1 MIVVLMIGSTI
12 AFLYHSNFKLALR
25 TAEKEMAE
33 ARENTVKQ
41 MLNVI
46 FPLERVVETMADFLK
61 SFPVRAK
68 TLDGAGI
75 MESQIRSY
83 PQVYSL
89 YFALEDNGAFYQVVQ
104 LPETLRNFGPKKL
117 PVPDGTKIVFR
128 KIDGPQGHLK
138 DTYLYQSSW
147 GNVTGSEV
155 GDVSYDPRKRGWYEG
170 AKKTDDF
177 FVTQLYHFASTGKPG
192 VTFAKRVLDD
202 NGKLVGVVGL
212 DMTLDRIARILDSIR
227 IGEYGRVFLLDKKDK
242 VIAYA
247 GAQHNDSGL
256 RFVSKANSDGQ
267 SVDEPVV
274 AKAITEWIS
283 EKPVLYEFLV
293 EGKTEKFLAS
303 TAPIPEIFGV
313 YPTLGF
319 VVPEDHFIGAIKE
332 TTLQVVYISLFIL
345 VVAIT
350 IIVFTSR
357 MLSRQIQ
364 LVALEAGKIS
374 QFDLEGDFRQESA
387 IFEVDELSR
396 AVSGMKTSLKSFG
409 AYVPGEIVRSIVAS
423 GESVKIGGNDRE
435 LSILFSDIE
444 GFTKKTE
451 NLSPEILMSDL
462 SDYFA
467 SMEEQITKHLG
478 TIDKYIGDAVMA
490 FWNAPTADPNHA
502 INACRA
508 ILACRDAEERL
519 NTGGNTS
526 QLVPVHT
533 RFGLHCASVVIGNVG
548 SSRRLQ
554 YTALGAAVNL
564 ASRVE
569 GLNKIYG
576 TAYLV
581 TESIIAKSD
590 NRFLFR
596 FVDKV
601 SPAGTTK
608 PIAIY
613 ELLGELSSTAD
624 FPVTDQQRTEISEW
638 DYCVQLYDQHRW
650 KDALS
655 AFENHRQKASIDSLV
670 SVYTDRCRE
679 FSQSP
684 PPSDWDG
691 VLNLE
696 KK

>member
-1 MIVVLMIGSTI
+1 
-12 AFLYHSNFKLALR
+12 
-25 TAEKEMAE
+25 MAE
-33 ARENTVKQ
+33 ARETTVEQ

-46 FPLERVVETMADFLK
+46 LPLGRIVETMASFLE
-61 SFPVRAK
+61 SFPDRAK
-68 TLDGAGI
+68 TFDGAGI

-83 PQVYSL
+83 PQVYGL
-89 YFALEDNGAFYQVVQ
+89 YFALEENGAFYQVVQ
-104 LPETLRNFGPKKL
+104 LPKTLRNFGPKEL

-155 GDVSYDPRKRGWYEG
+155 GDVSYDPKSRAWYEG
-170 AKKTDDF
+170 ARKTDDI
-177 FVTQLYHFASTGKPG
+177 FVTKLYRFASTGKPG

-202 NGKLVGVVGL
+202 DGKLVGVVGL
-212 DMTLDRIARILDSIR
+212 DMTLDRIAGILNSIR
-227 IGEYGRVFLLDKKDK
+227 IGEHGRVFLLDKNDK

-247 GAQHNDSGL
+247 GTQHNDSGL
-256 RFVSKANSDGQ
+256 QFASKANFDGQ
-267 SVDEPVV
+267 SVDEPVI
-274 AKAITEWIS
+274 AKAITDWIH
-283 EKPVLYEFLV
+283 EKPVFYEFFV

-303 TAPIPEIFGV
+303 AAPIPEIFGV

-319 VVPEDHFIGAIKE
+319 VVPENHFVGAIKE
-332 TTLQVVYISLFIL
+332 TTLQVLYISLFIL

-357 MLSRQIQ
+357 LLSRQIH

-374 QFDLEGDFRQESA
+374 QFDLKGDFQLESP

-409 AYVPGEIVRSIVAS
+409 AYVPVEIVRSIVGS
-423 GESVKIGGNDRE
+423 GESVKIGGTDRE
-435 LSILFSDIE
+435 LSIFFSDIE
-444 GFTKKTE
+444 GFTNKTE

-467 SMEEQITKHLG
+467 SMEEQITKHHG
-478 TIDKYIGDAVMA
+478 TIDKYIGDAIMA

-519 NTGGNTS
+519 NTGGNSS

-554 YTALGAAVNL
+554 YTALGSAVNL

-569 GLNKIYG
+569 GLNKVYG
-576 TAYLV
+576 TTYLA
-581 TESIIAKSD
+581 TESIVAKSD
-590 NRFLFR
+590 DNFLFR

-608 PIAIY
+608 HIAIY
-613 ELLGELSSTAD
+613 ELLGELNTAAD
-624 FPVTDQQRTEISEW
+624 FPVTDQQRSEISEW
-638 DYCVQLYDQHRW
+638 DDCIQLYDQHRW
-650 KDALS
+650 EDALS
-655 AFENHRQKASIDSLV
+655 AFENHRHKASIDSLV
-670 SVYTDRCRE
+670 SVYADRCRE

-684 PPSDWDG
+684 PPPDWDG
-691 VLNLE
+691 ILNLE